1 MDSYNFIH
9 LRIEIA
15 EIILHI
21 WIYYIHIVT
30 MNEYTVY
37 ERIYDYMNINSK
49 NQRIFWLANTKVD
62 IELDKRK

>member
-1 MDSYNFIH
+1 
-9 LRIEIA
+9 
-15 EIILHI
+15 
-21 WIYYIHIVT
+21 

-37 ERIYDYMNINSK
+37 ERICDYMNINSK